1 MRKLKFQDEEMDQIC
16 DIEDDRLKRRGMM
29 FILSSPSGAG
39 KSSIAHGLLT
49 RDQNLMLSI
58 SATTRP
64 KRDNEIEDIDY
75 HFVDVARFQEMLH
88 QNEFLE
94 HAQVFGNYYGTP
106 KEPVMRALHRGQD
119 VLFDIDWQGTQQLCQ
134 INPHDL
140 VSIFIL
146 PPTLTALH
154 ERLKK
159 RAQDST
165 KIIDLRMASAKS
177 EMSHWAEYDYV
188 IINDNLEQSINNAL
202 SILKSE
208 RLKRRRQT
216 GLSNF
221 VSELTNEE
229 F

>member
-1 MRKLKFQDEEMDQIC
+1 MRKLKFQDEEMTQIH
-16 DIEDDRLKRRGMM
+16 DIEHNKLKRRGMM

-49 RDQNLMLSI
+49 RDPNLSLSI

-64 KRDNEIEDIDY
+64 KRENEINDVDY
-75 HFVDVARFQEMLH
+75 HFVTVPRFQEMLQH
-88 QNEFLE
+88 GEFLE

-106 KEPVMRALHRGQD
+106 KGPVMRALHQGQD

-134 INPHDL
+134 INPQDL

-146 PPTLTALH
+146 PPTIQALH
-154 ERLKK
+154 ERLKR
-159 RAQDST
+159 RAQDSD

-188 IINDNLEQSINNAL
+188 IVNEDLEQSINNAL

-216 GLSNF
+216 GLSGF
-221 VSELTNEE
+221 VTELTTEE

>member
-1 MRKLKFQDEEMDQIC
+1 MRKLKFQDEEMDQIR
-16 DIEDDRLKRRGMM
+16 DIENNKLKRRGMM
-29 FILSSPSGAG
+29 FVLSSPSGAG
-39 KSSIAHGLLT
+39 KSTIAHNLLT
-49 RDQNLMLSI
+49 RDPNLTLSI

-64 KRDNEIEDIDY
+64 KRANEINDVDY
-75 HFVDVARFQEMLH
+75 HFVNISRFQEMIQH
-88 QNEFLE
+88 GEFLE

-106 KEPVMRALHRGQD
+106 KAPVMRALHRGQD

-146 PPTLTALH
+146 PPTLAALH
-154 ERLKK
+154 DRLKN
-159 RAQDST
+159 RAQDSD

-188 IINDNLEQSINNAL
+188 IVNDNLEQSINNAL
-202 SILKSE
+202 SILKAE
-208 RLKRRRQT
+208 RLKRRRQM
-216 GLSNF
+216 GLSSF
-221 VSELTNEE
+221 VTELTTEE

>member
-1 MRKLKFQDEEMDQIC
+1 MRKLKFQDEQMEQTHGL
-16 DIEDDRLKRRGMM
+16 ENNKLKRRGMM

-39 KSSIAHGLLT
+39 KSSIAHGLLS
-49 RDQNLMLSI
+49 RDPNLALSI

-64 KRDNEIEDIDY
+64 KRANEIDDVDY
-75 HFVDVARFQEMLH
+75 HFVNVARFQEMLK
-88 QNEFLE
+88 QGEFLE

-106 KEPVMRALHRGQD
+106 QEPVMRALHHGQD

-146 PPTLTALH
+146 PPTIKALH
-154 ERLKK
+154 ERLKR
-159 RAQDST
+159 RAQDSD

-188 IINDNLEQSINNAL
+188 IINEDLEQSIDNAL

-216 GLSNF
+216 GLSSF
-221 VSELTNEE
+221 VTELTTEE
-229 F
+229 I